1 MDLTEM
7 LDNLALDL
15 KVTMGTEVS
24 VAEGTRGIVRAVN
37 DLSRHIPREKIYEV
51 TYKNEVTDNT
61 FVSPAAQSDTSIVNA
76 MDISASVD
84 GATATLASRWNDI
97 PRPVKV
103 TLTDAN
109 NSVTRLTVI
118 VKGTDVEGKYI
129 EERFYRAGGKVQ
141 TGKMYFWN
149 ITEVEL
155 NEVAGNG
162 AADTLSVGTGAIT
175 DVWIQ
180 LDYPIYPESEGIYT
194 AALKAGTKFVL
205 DTGYEMDY
213 ANGRISLKVGTTMTA
228 GTTYY
233 ANYTKSKVA
242 VDISAIIPE
251 ATRIVKVLYPADKVP
266 EQSVAFGVWENMLVI
281 GSQQPKE
288 SQSTLADGEHLAIYY
303 ECKQSPPTSQYA
315 GSYPEHLDQ
324 VVLIGAGGYVLL
336 VEALQH
342 EFQAATDLTEART
355 TLGYLGTASTL
366 VYLAV
371 ENALTDVEKYLDDNS
386 AADAAGLLQD
396 IVDNIAELRTK
407 IITATGAMA
416 TDLAAVITI
425 DLDQATVGASGYLA
439 TGDDLIN
446 TLPTGKNVP
455 EIYAQYSGARTQ
467 IAQMRIQAAAGLA
480 QEVAARISD
489 LQAYIDTSGGY
500 VQVSQG
506 FMSKAQGYVAEMQGF
521 LAEAAQY
528 QETVANDMLLSDRFR
543 AEAQNRLNEFHELLR
558 SRAEYRKRIIDVPVR
573 QPK

>member
-24 VAEGTRGIVRAVN
+24 IGEGTRSINRAVD
-37 DLSRHIPREKIYEV
+37 DLSRHIPRERIYEV
-51 TYKNEVTDNT
+51 TYKNEVTDDT
-61 FVSPAAQSDTSIVNA
+61 FVAPAAQSDTSIVNA
-76 MDISASVD
+76 MNIAASVD
-84 GATATLASRWNDI
+84 GATATLASRWNDV
-97 PRPVKV
+97 PRPVKI
-103 TLTDAN
+103 TLTDAD
-109 NSVTRLTVI
+109 NSITRLTVI

-129 EERFYRAGGKVQ
+129 EERFYRAGGKIQ

-155 NEVAGNG
+155 NEIAGNG

-175 DVWIQ
+175 DVWLQ
-180 LDYPIYPESEGIYT
+180 LDNPIYPGSESIYS
-194 AALKAGTKFVL
+194 AALKAGTKYVL

-213 ANGRISLKVGTTMTA
+213 ANGKISLKVGTTMTA

-266 EQSVAFGVWENMLVI
+266 EQSVAFGIWENMLVI

-288 SQSTLADGEHLAIYY
+288 SQSTLTDGEHLAIYY

-342 EFQAATDLTEART
+342 EFQAATDLAEIRT
-355 TLGYLGTASTL
+355 TLGYIGTTGTL
-366 VYLAV
+366 LHLAV
-371 ENALTDVEKYLDDNS
+371 SNALTDVEKYLDANTGVDS
-386 AADAAGLLQD
+386 AGILAALTAS
-396 IVDNIAELRTK
+396 AELRAAVL
-407 IITATGAMA
+407 TALGAM
-416 TDLAAVITI
+416 LAYLGQVKTI
-425 DLDQATVGASGYLA
+425 DLDQATVGASGLLE
-439 TGDDLIN
+439 TGDNFIDSVN
-446 TLPTGKNVP
+446 DGKDVP
-455 EIYAQYSGARTQ
+455 EIYAQYSGARVQ
-467 IAQMRIQAAAGLA
+467 IAQVRTQAALGYA
-480 QEVAARISD
+480 QEASLRLTN
-489 LQAYIDTSGGY
+489 LQAYLTEATGY
-500 VQVSQG
+500 RDIAIG
-506 FMSKAQGYVAEMQGF
+506 FFSKAQGY
-521 LAEAAQY
+521 LAQIQAYLQEAAQY

-543 AEAQNRLNEFHELLR
+543 AEATNRLNEFHELLR

-573 QPK
+573 QPR